1 MYIRLLTGRAIVLN
15 NTIQT
20 LAENVPLELTL
31 RSDIAYD
38 DIYAICVLNSKR
50 RTYKFFDGSVSI
62 PPSEL
67 SSGELLI
74 TLQQIKEGKVLNT
87 WYCEKIT
94 LREAP
99 GRYEAIPEVLV
110 LRKEIEEIR
119 KVLEETKEYYKG
131 ICQGYAII

>member
-50 RTYKFFDGSVSI
+50 RTYKFLDGSVSI

-99 GRYEAIPEVLV
+99 GRYTVVPETIAMKNEIAVLKKALAELHQTV
-110 LRKEIEEIR
+110 VKNNTI
-119 KVLEETKEYYKG
+119 
-131 ICQGYAII
+131 